1 MIDEGNPRA
10 SAADAVRQGLSEA
23 AKATQQATSDIGK
36 DLGEDLRQTRDRV
49 MEQAESAKQG
59 LAGQVKDTADALNAA
74 AEKFGPQAVQTDLFH
89 GAARGLEALS
99 EALGGNTMSEL
110 ASDLTAFGRRNP
122 AAFLGVAAIAGFAIA
137 RFAQAS
143 ASTTT
148 TEMPGDVSGREWE
161 TTR

>member
-74 AEKFGPQAVQTDLFH
+74 VIKGVKD
-89 GAARGLEALS
+89 
-99 EALGGNTMSEL
+99 
-110 ASDLTAFGRRNP
+110 
-122 AAFLGVAAIAGFAIA
+122 VAAENGWDVTVTDTNGDVNKANAAMVTF
-137 RFAQAS
+137 
-143 ASTTT
+143 STTT
-148 TEMPGDVSGREWE
+148 SSSVPPSTQRILIPPFLVSRIWQLEMRTFSNPP
-161 TTR
+161 